1 MHRDVQTYVQTK
13 LYDGMERRKE
23 ARYHYKTLVH
33 LTKQTEEE
41 IINGV
46 TTNISESGVKVITP
60 HRFNT
65 HELINLRIGFKKG
78 NHTEMS
84 ENFFGRIMSVHTKNN
99 KYHYNIDLR
108 GKILTPEHMKHI
120 TEKVTVR
127 ESK

>member
-1 MHRDVQTYVQTK
+1 MHKDVQTYVQTN
-13 LYDGMERRKE
+13 LYDGIERRKE

-33 LTKQTEEE
+33 LTTQNTED

-65 HELINLRIGFKKG
+65 HELLNLKIGFKKD
-78 NHTEMS
+78 NQIVMS

-108 GKILTPEHMKHI
+108 GSRLSAAQLSQIKQK
-120 TEKVTVR
+120 
-127 ESK
+127 